1 MNEQN
6 SNDKL
11 KIITNAYSGNEV
23 VIGSVVVFSASCS
36 ALVHMKVSLEEK
48 LHQSKPC
55 IAKTQP
61 HQKEKIPCSWKTTI

>member
-48 LHQSKPC
+48 LPSKKVFP
-55 IAKTQP
+55 
-61 HQKEKIPCSWKTTI
+61 